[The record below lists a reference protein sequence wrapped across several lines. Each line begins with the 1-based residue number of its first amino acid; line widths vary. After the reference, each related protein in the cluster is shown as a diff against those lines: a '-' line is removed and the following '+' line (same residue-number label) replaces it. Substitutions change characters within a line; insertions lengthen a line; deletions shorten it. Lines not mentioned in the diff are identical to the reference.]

1 MSDYSTV
8 FSTDR
13 DMGPGGAHAAARG
26 CEGDNNDPDAL
37 TGLHNGGSM
46 GLTYRVKSQRPEVV
60 SILKDVI
67 TKQPSMTHWEELP
80 SGLGLGLSWNLL
92 WTWNKPRLNPAHLL
106 VWQKV
111 RSSLLAPLV

>member
-13 DMGPGGAHAAARG
+13 DMGLGDAPVAARMG
-26 CEGDNNDPDAL
+26 AGDDDDDEEEEAM
-37 TGLHNGGSM
+37 TGLHKGGSM

-111 RSSLLAPLV
+111 RYSPE